1 MWAALGKAAVGGMKA
16 GAKKIATDKL
26 LNRKKKTDARR
37 EKAQEVMGVGP
48 EKGGA
53 MVKAPSSAL
62 ANVPLADS
70 VAAINKSSSGGGGGS
85 DDSVVGVALK
95 IKTTVI
101 QVEKLLSGSVAL
113 QKKVLQTQKDAQEDA
128 EFGKEEADLEKKVPK
143 KAKSKF
149 KIPIPGKGMLAS
161 LIGFVSNVALGFL
174 AVKLFEWMP
183 KLMWLV
189 KTLQVVVDVIGKVA
203 VWVLDIFS
211 TIVDWG
217 YKLVS
222 GLEGM
227 VKNVFGEEGAKKFET
242 FMTNLKDLIQ
252 GFLIWKILGEK
263 IFKAVLKSVT
273 RAFRIARVIIKR
285 SLRFAKKFL
294 ANIGK
299 QLLKIPGVKNV
310 VGKIAQIGGNLL
322 SKGASVGGNILS
334 KAGGILSK
342 GGGAVAGKVGGFAAK
357 IFGPAVKIIA
367 PAMKAAAPAIKGF
380 AGRIPILGPIVVALV
395 SLISGEPIGQAL
407 FKGIGAAIGGGLGAT
422 LAAGITTATVG
433 IGALLAPAMV
443 MLGELL
449 GAFVGDLLYELFLGG
464 GWKAALAKLKG
475 AITGIFDAIKNVV
488 GAVFNF
494 FKDGFGRLIDNFPT
508 IPIPDFRPGD
518 LIANLMMKIPGG
530 LDILGLE
537 VPSWVP
543 GIGGASVIG
552 ALQGLPGL
560 QEVLGYIAQFIP
572 GLSSYV
578 ENGRLGRIPNLLMLT
593 PYGFP
598 FLVPTI
604 AKSFMPGIFGQPTP
618 PSPAAPAIPVPEKVS
633 AASIR
638 AESDRRKKEA
648 RDKALAAVKGKVDSA
663 KEAVGNVLQKANPM
677 NWFKSNKS
685 DESEGKGFRYV
696 TSTDISGMPGSLGG
710 FIPGDGKGGSTYSDT
725 IDSISNFAT
734 YEGSDEGDEIL
745 LAPSPSGGGTTQ
757 GGNQVVEKIVKVPV
771 DTSDPYEVLYKG

>member
-26 LNRKKKTDARR
+26 LNRKKKTDVRSQKAR
-37 EKAQEVMGVGP
+37 EVMGVGP

-70 VAAINKSSSGGGGGS
+70 VAAINKSSSGGGGS

-143 KAKSKF
+143 KAKGKF

-299 QLLKIPGVKNV
+299 QILRIPGVKNV
-310 VGKIAQIGGNLL
+310 VGKVAQIGGNLL
-322 SKGASVGGNILS
+322 SKGSGLLS
-334 KAGGILSK
+334 KGTGILSK
-342 GGGAVAGKVGGFAAK
+342 GGGAVAGKVATKVGGFAAK

-537 VPSWVP
+537 VPKWVP

-560 QEVLGYIAQFIP
+560 QEMLGYIAQFIP
-572 GLSSYV
+572 GLNSYV

-618 PSPAAPAIPVPEKVS
+618 PSPAAPATPIPEKVS

-648 RDKALAAVKGKVDSA
+648 RDKAIAAVKGKIDSV
-663 KEAVGNVLQKANPM
+663 KEAVGGVLQKVNPL
-677 NWFKSNKS
+677 NWFKSDKNEVKVEPGTEIKENPPNLNLANNQS
-685 DESEGKGFRYV
+685 DSR
-696 TSTDISGMPGSLGG
+696 
-710 FIPGDGKGGSTYSDT
+710 SDT
-725 IDSISNFAT
+725 IDSVSDFTT
-734 YEGSDEGDEIL
+734 YEGSDESDEIL